1 MRSRSC
7 PRQQMPPAGP
17 PRSMRRALSP
27 FLPIIVAMILLPA
40 VAFARPPDPSW
51 IAGIYDGADGDD
63 IVSLVYDT
71 AVAHAAQRSH
81 ITPLPRLA
89 KVALEN
95 IPCGVPR
102 DCFTHGS
109 RAPPVQGSA
118 VVAPI
123 FPSLPGC
130 ASTTSGTD
138 PPVTRASLTTLCL
151 PRWNEPRFHVYA
163 LIRRPLREGE
173 RPQLPV
179 VALFSRFARRL
190 SEPTGSLLASAAP
203 AS

>member
-1 MRSRSC
+1 LVRCGTSGCDMR
-7 PRQQMPPAGP
+7 PAFT
-17 PRSMRRALSP
+17 A
-27 FLPIIVAMILLPA
+27 FLPTIVALILLPA
-40 VAFARPPDPSW
+40 IAFASPPDPSW

-81 ITPLPRLA
+81 ITPLPHLA

-109 RAPPVQGSA
+109 RAPPVQGS
-118 VVAPI
+118 VMVAPI

-151 PRWNEPRFHVYA
+151 PRWNEPRFHVHA
-163 LIRRPLREGE
+163 LIRLPLHERE

-179 VALFSRFARRL
+179 IALFSRFARRL

>member
-1 MRSRSC
+1 MR
-7 PRQQMPPAGP
+7 PAFT
-17 PRSMRRALSP
+17 A
-27 FLPIIVAMILLPA
+27 FLPTIVALILLPA
-40 VAFARPPDPSW
+40 IAFASPPDPSW

-81 ITPLPRLA
+81 ITPLPRPA
-89 KVALEN
+89 KVVFEN
-95 IPCGVPR
+95 IPCGVPGDR
-102 DCFTHGS
+102 FTHGS

-123 FPSLPGC
+123 FPSLLGC
-130 ASTTSGTD
+130 ASTASGRD

-151 PRWNEPRFHVYA
+151 PRWNEPRFHVHA
-163 LIRRPLREGE
+163 LIRRPLHEGE

>member
-7 PRQQMPPAGP
+7 PRQQMAPAGP
-17 PRSMRRALSP
+17 PRSMRRALFP
-27 FLPIIVAMILLPA
+27 FLPIIVAVILLPA
-40 VAFARPPDPSW
+40 IAFASPPDPSW

-63 IVSLVYDT
+63 IVSLVYD
-71 AVAHAAQRSH
+71 AAGAHAAQRSH

-89 KVALEN
+89 KVVFEN
-95 IPCGVPR
+95 IPCGVPGDR
-102 DCFTHGS
+102 FTHGS

-130 ASTTSGTD
+130 ASTASGTD

-151 PRWNEPRFHVYA
+151 PRWKEPRFHVHA
-163 LIRRPLREGE
+163 LIRRPLHEAE
-173 RPQLPV
+173 RP
-179 VALFSRFARRL
+179 
-190 SEPTGSLLASAAP
+190 
-203 AS
+203 

>member
-1 MRSRSC
+1 MR
-7 PRQQMPPAGP
+7 PAFT
-17 PRSMRRALSP
+17 A
-27 FLPIIVAMILLPA
+27 FLPTIVALTLLPA
-40 VAFARPPDPSW
+40 IAFASPPDPSW

-63 IVSLVYDT
+63 IVSLVYDS

-89 KVALEN
+89 KVVFEN
-95 IPCGVPR
+95 IPCGVPGDR
-102 DCFTHGS
+102 FSHGS

-130 ASTTSGTD
+130 ASTASGTD

-151 PRWNEPRFHVYA
+151 PRWNEPRFHVHA
-163 LIRRPLREGE
+163 LIRRPLHERE

-179 VALFSRFARRL
+179 IALFSRCARRL